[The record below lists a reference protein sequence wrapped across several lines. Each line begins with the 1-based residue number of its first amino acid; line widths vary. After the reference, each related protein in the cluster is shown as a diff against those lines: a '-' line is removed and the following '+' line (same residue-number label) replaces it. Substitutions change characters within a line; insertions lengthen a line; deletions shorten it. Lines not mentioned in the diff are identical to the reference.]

1 MSDLIRVMVIKP
13 GHVPEITEIENTLK
27 GFQKVVGGYIETV
40 PMESIDDDL
49 RVVLNEEGKNI
60 GLPMNRVWKPYG
72 VGGYAVDIMVGT
84 IFIVRTQL
92 DGFESLTDEQIK
104 KLEEHVDE
112 YLDPNL
118 SKEVYA

>member
-1 MSDLIRVMVIKP
+1 MSNLIRVMVIKP

-27 GFQKVVGGYIETV
+27 GFQEVVGGYIETV
-40 PMESIDDDL
+40 PMENIDDDL

-84 IFIVRTQL
+84 IFIVSTHL
-92 DGFESLTDEQIK
+92 DGFASLTDEQIK

-118 SKEVYA
+118 PKEAYA

>member
-1 MSDLIRVMVIKP
+1 MSNLIRVMVIKP

-40 PMESIDDDL
+40 PMENIDDDL

-72 VGGYAVDIMVGT
+72 VGGYAADIMVGT
-84 IFIVRTQL
+84 IFIVITHL
-92 DGFESLTDEQIK
+92 DGFASLTDEQIK

-118 SKEVYA
+118 PKEAYA

>member
-13 GHVPEITEIENTLK
+13 GHEPEITEIENTLK
-27 GFQKVVGGYIETV
+27 GFQEVVGGYIETV

-49 RVVLNEEGKNI
+49 RVVLNEEGKII

-72 VGGYAVDIMVGT
+72 AGGYAMDIMVGT
-84 IFIVRTQL
+84 IFIVSTHL
-92 DGFESLTDEQIK
+92 DGFASLTDEQIE
-104 KLEEHVDE
+104 KLEEHIDD

-118 SKEVYA
+118 PKEVYA

>member
-118 SKEVYA
+118 PKEAYA

>member
-27 GFQKVVGGYIETV
+27 GFQEVVGGYIETV
-40 PMESIDDDL
+40 PLESIDDDL

-84 IFIVRTQL
+84 IFIVSTHL
-92 DGFESLTDEQIK
+92 DGFTSLTDEQIK

>member
-13 GHVPEITEIENTLK
+13 GHEPELTEIENTLK

-49 RVVLNEEGKNI
+49 RVVLNEEGKII

-72 VGGYAVDIMVGT
+72 LDGYAMGIMVGT
-84 IFIVRTQL
+84 IFIVSTHL
-92 DGFESLTDEQIK
+92 DGFTSLTDEQIK

-118 SKEVYA
+118 PKEVYA

>member
-27 GFQKVVGGYIETV
+27 GFQEVVGGYIETV
-40 PMESIDDDL
+40 PLESIDDDL

-84 IFIVRTQL
+84 IFIVSTHL
-92 DGFESLTDEQIK
+92 DGFASLTDEQIK

-118 SKEVYA
+118 PKEAYA